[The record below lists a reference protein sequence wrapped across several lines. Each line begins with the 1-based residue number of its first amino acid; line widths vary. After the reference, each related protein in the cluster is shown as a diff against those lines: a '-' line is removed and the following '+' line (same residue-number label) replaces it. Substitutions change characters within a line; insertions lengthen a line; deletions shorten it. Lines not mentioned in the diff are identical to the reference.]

1 MAAVPVQGGVCVTL
15 CKTLFMKL
23 SEFLGMETQCK
34 VWNGI
39 QWLEKYQEAHT
50 SLTDS

>member
-1 MAAVPVQGGVCVTL
+1 MAAVQVQGGVCVTQ

-23 SEFLGMETQCK
+23 SEFLGMETWCR

-39 QWLEKYQEAHT
+39 QWLEKHWEAHT
-50 SLTDS
+50 SLTGS